1 MSTKRK
7 PKWHERKYLKR
18 LDRINRRR
26 EAEADAA
33 YAARQ
38 NRPRY
43 KWSRGDRLRWQLT
56 KLRLPR
62 ALDSVLQSLLREHQG
77 DSDYGVVSAFVDVL
91 STLKP
96 SCDAVADA
104 RWFGS
109 KAGIAVDRLQS
120 REDLLAW
127 LQEGASTRASSPQEP
142 VSEGGGHVATPHRQI
157 SGRRAAG
164 RNKIPKNARRVSAA
178 RPDIRVGGDDAA
190 IKDR

>member
-1 MSTKRK
+1 MSKKRK
-7 PKWHERKYLKR
+7 PRWNEREYLKR

-26 EAEADAA
+26 EREADAA

-43 KWSRGDRLRWQLT
+43 EWSRGDRLKWQLT

-62 ALDSVLQSLLREHQG
+62 ALDSVFQSLLRQRQG
-77 DSDYGVVSAFVDVL
+77 DSDYCIVSAFVDVL

-109 KAGIAVDRLQS
+109 KAGIPVDRLQT
-120 REDLLAW
+120 RQDLLAW
-127 LQEGASTRASSPQEP
+127 LQEAPSTQASLDS
-142 VSEGGGHVATPHRQI
+142 HATQ
-157 SGRRAAG
+157 AT
-164 RNKIPKNARRVSAA
+164 
-178 RPDIRVGGDDAA
+178 
-190 IKDR
+190 